1 MQWTDQ
7 GILLSSRPHGE
18 TSAVISL
25 LTGEHGRHAGLVRG
39 GTGKRGRGALQPGNR
54 LSVVWTAR
62 LAEHL
67 GTFTWEMIGA
77 PAAAWL
83 NDPLRLAGLSAAC
96 AVADITLAERQPHR
110 ATFDGLAELLASLGD
125 DHWSSLYAHWEL
137 GLLGELGYRLDL
149 ACCAV
154 TGGTEDLAYVSPRSG
169 RAVGRAA
176 GEPYRDKL
184 LALPSFLRDRTMGDP
199 AAVLAALG
207 LTGYFL
213 ERHVLS
219 PQGKSLPPA
228 RSRLVDRLKA

>member
-7 GILLSSRPHGE
+7 GILLSSRRYGE
-18 TSAVISL
+18 TSAVVSL
-25 LTGEHGRHAGLVRG
+25 LTREHGRHAGLVKG
-39 GTGKRGRGALQPGNR
+39 GAGKRARGALQPGNT

-62 LAEHL
+62 LSEHL
-67 GTFTWEMIGA
+67 GTFSWELNGA
-77 PAAAWL
+77 PGAVWL
-83 NDPLRLAGLSAAC
+83 DDPLRLAGLSAAC
-96 AVADITLAERQPHR
+96 AMADLTLPERQPHR
-110 ATFDGLAELLASLGD
+110 ATFEGLAELLAALGD

-137 GLLGELGYRLDL
+137 GLLGELGYSLDL
-149 ACCAV
+149 ERCAV
-154 TGGTEDLAYVSPRSG
+154 TGGTGELAYVSPRSG

-184 LALPSFLRDRTMGDP
+184 LVLPSFLRDRTMGDP